1 VRNLQERMVVSE
13 KLSYGVDPTGAPVE
27 VPTGN
32 IIVTGSPGSGA
43 TMTMRSLAYDA
54 MDKGW
59 DVAVA
64 TPKYTHPYGEFPD
77 LAGHADR
84 EFHSDPND
92 TPGNFRA
99 EAERLAEWIE
109 TVPVGTAGHPRLV
122 VLDSFQSVV
131 GGDADLMDRCLR
143 AMVRLLGDRH
153 TTVSMRMQVLISREV
168 PDRLARSIDAVI
180 AMGQHSAHDAAHVF
194 PLVGR
199 YANAPDMALLTN
211 HGQARGY
218 GVLVTPEAAVP
229 THTPLI
235 ESSR

>member
-1 VRNLQERMVVSE
+1 MSR
-13 KLSYGVDPTGAPVE
+13 KLVYGFDPAGAPVE

-32 IIVTGSPGSGA
+32 IVVTGSTGSGA
-43 TMTMRSLAYDA
+43 TVTMRSLAYDA

-64 TPKYTHPYGEFPD
+64 TPKYTSPYVEFAD
-77 LAGHADR
+77 LAGYADR
-84 EFHSDPND
+84 EFHSDPD
-92 TPGNFRA
+92 GTSGDFRA
-99 EAERLAEWIE
+99 EAARLAEWIE

-153 TTVSMRMQVLISREV
+153 TTVVMRMIALIDREV
-168 PDRLARSIDAVI
+168 PDRLVRSVDAVI
-180 AMGQHSAHDAAHVF
+180 AMGQHSVRNAAHIF

-199 YANAPDMALLTN
+199 HANAPDMVLLTN
-211 HGQARGY
+211 RGQARGD
-218 GVLVTPEAAVP
+218 GVLITPESTVP
-229 THTPLI
+229 TRTPWV